1 MHGKGRFEYANGD
14 VYEGPFAEDK
24 RHGNGT
30 ITESGKQ
37 YDALFQKG
45 RLIAYTKPLNGLK
58 GASSLMVINEVVCA
72 KEVEQAQRNGDMEVN
87 AYPHIHASYAYRMP
101 SGNQQVLQVHA
112 YLILIP
118 HTLRHSGMIERE
130 RERE

>member
-1 MHGKGRFEYANGD
+1 MHGKGRFEHANGD

-45 RLIAYTKPLNGLK
+45 RLLAYTKPLNGLK
-58 GASSLMVINEVVCA
+58 GASSLLVVNEVVYA
-72 KEVEQAQRNGDMEVN
+72 KEVEQAQRNSDMEVN
-87 AYPHIHASYAYRMP
+87 AYHISM
-101 SGNQQVLQVHA
+101 
-112 YLILIP
+112 P
-118 HTLRHSGMIERE
+118 HTHTACPQATCRYCRYTHTSFSYRIPCGTAA
-130 RERE
+130 